1 MTARTATRG
10 GNTTAITPVRPCSGA
25 VTTTAGL
32 RRSIMSRCLRC
43 EEVTTVS
50 DYEEDTLRDAERELA
65 TFVDIAVEQEDVHA
79 EVKFQAAVDALRHY
93 RECQGD
99 SDE

>member
-1 MTARTATRG
+1 
-10 GNTTAITPVRPCSGA
+10 
-25 VTTTAGL
+25 
-32 RRSIMSRCLRC
+32 MSNQRY
-43 EEVTTVS
+43 S
-50 DYEEDTLRDAERELA
+50 EDTLRDAERTLT
-65 TFVDIAVEQEDVHA
+65 TFVDIAVENDHADA